1 METTY
6 IVEKQERLNDIQE
19 NAAEV
24 IFSKLDEAIDDVRSG
39 RVISSDELWKELS
52 DMQGGL

>member
-6 IVEKQERLNDIQE
+6 IVEKQERLNDMQE

-52 DMQGGL
+52 DM